1 MITISQVPVGATVQ
15 IDGEKF
21 QYSGQAML
29 KFKGMKTSVYVF
41 KDKDNPAKQRVFPV
55 SKTLT
60 FGKVGDK
67 YIMVVGK
74 SIEYD

>member
-1 MITISQVPVGATVQ
+1 MILIKKLLLILLTKKELNNIMITISQVQVGATVQ

-41 KDKDNPAKQRVFPV
+41 KDKDNSAK
-55 SKTLT
+55 
-60 FGKVGDK
+60 
-67 YIMVVGK
+67 
-74 SIEYD
+74 

>member
-1 MITISQVPVGATVQ
+1 MITISQVPVEAMVN
-15 IDGEKF
+15 IDGEMY
-21 QYSGQAML
+21 QYKGQAML
-29 KFKGMKTSVYVF
+29 RFKGMKTSVYVF

-60 FGKVGDK
+60 FGKVGDE

>member
-21 QYSGQAML
+21 QYKGQAML
-29 KFKGMKTSVYVF
+29 RFKGGKTSMYVF
-41 KDKDNPAKQRVFPV
+41 TDPNDSSNQKVFQV

-60 FGKVGDK
+60 FGKVEEL
-67 YIMVVGK
+67 YIMVTGK
-74 SIEYD
+74 AV

>member
-1 MITISQVPVGATVQ
+1 MILIKKLLLILLTKKELNNIMITISQVPVGATVQ

-29 KFKGMKTSVYVF
+29 KFKGMKT
-41 KDKDNPAKQRVFPV
+41 
-55 SKTLT
+55 LT